1 MLESLPGT
9 NQYKAMT
16 VKVHTQGTNQ
26 YKAMR
31 VKVHTQG
38 TNQYKAM
45 TVCWSRNHRAVI
57 VRVLVLSFRSLE
69 SHAVIL
75 PLFSQREKQT

>member
-16 VKVHTQGTNQ
+16 VKVPTQGTNQ

-45 TVCWSRNHRAVI
+45 TV
-57 VRVLVLSFRSLE
+57 RVLEPTNTR
-69 SHAVIL
+69 
-75 PLFSQREKQT
+75 Q

>member
-1 MLESLPGT
+1 MR
-9 NQYKAMT
+9 

-45 TVCWSRNHRAVI
+45 
-57 VRVLVLSFRSLE
+57 RVKDV
-69 SHAVIL
+69 
-75 PLFSQREKQT
+75 SQGTNMCLRWGSMFTRELCLII